1 MSEVLA
7 LKDVGIGPLRGLS
20 LALSSGQTARLTVTS
35 HDAKNALFALLAGH
49 RAPESG
55 RVRLFGEDLYTLPDE
70 ARVPLYRRAGFVPEQ
85 GGLISNLKA
94 WENLLLP
101 AAYHQGL
108 DAAAAE
114 ARVVALWREAE
125 SAPAPSMARGPRLGP
140 IGDPDAHLREAM
152 GKLPDRLTAFERRVV
167 ALIRALLPQPE
178 LLVYDF
184 LSSGLDAGSAAR
196 LYALTQRFHGEKP
209 GRASVY
215 LCADDAVSAKLPA
228 DVTLRLE

>member
-1 MSEVLA
+1 MSAAPVLS
-7 LKDVGIGPLRGLS
+7 LEDVSVGSLRGLS
-20 LALSSGQTARLTVTS
+20 LSLLPGQSARLTIAS
-35 HDAKNALFALLAGH
+35 HDVKSALFALLAGY
-49 RAPESG
+49 RVPEAG
-55 RVRLFGEDLYTLPDE
+55 RVRLFGEELYVLPDE

-108 DAAAAE
+108 DAVTAE
-114 ARVVALWREAE
+114 ARAVALWREAE
-125 SAPAPSMARGPRLGP
+125 TDGA
-140 IGDPDAHLREAM
+140 DLREVM
-152 GKLPDRLTAFERRVV
+152 GKLPDRLTAFERRLV

-196 LYALTQRFHGEKP
+196 LYALTRRFHGEKP
-209 GRASVY
+209 GRVSVY
-215 LCADDAVSAKLPA
+215 LCADDAASAKLPA

>member
-1 MSEVLA
+1 MSVAPVLG
-7 LKDVGIGPLRGLS
+7 LENVSVGPLRKLS
-20 LALSSGQTARLTVTS
+20 LTLSAGQTARLTIAS
-35 HDAKNALFALLAGH
+35 QDAKSTLFALLAGH

-55 RVRLFGEDLYTLPDE
+55 TVRLFGEDLYALPEDV
-70 ARVPLYRRAGFVPEQ
+70 RVPLYRRAGFVPEQ

-108 DAAAAE
+108 DAGAAE

-125 SAPAPSMARGPRLGP
+125 TGGA
-140 IGDPDAHLREAM
+140 DLREVM
-152 GKLPDRLTAFERRVV
+152 GRLPDRLTAFERRVV
-167 ALIRALLPQPE
+167 ALIRALLPQPD

-196 LYALTQRFHGEKP
+196 LYALTRRFHGEKP
-209 GRASVY
+209 GRVSVY
-215 LCADDAVSAKLPA
+215 LCADDAASATLPA
-228 DVTLRLE
+228 DVTLRLG

>member
-7 LKDVGIGPLRGLS
+7 LEGVGVGPLRGLS
-20 LALSSGQTARLTVTS
+20 LVLSSGQTARLTIAS
-35 HDAKNALFALLAGH
+35 HDAKSALFALLAGH
-49 RAPESG
+49 RVPEAG
-55 RVRLFGEDLYTLPDE
+55 RVRLLGEELYALPDE

-108 DAAAAE
+108 DAVAAE
-114 ARVVALWREAE
+114 ARVVALWREV
-125 SAPAPSMARGPRLGP
+125 
-140 IGDPDAHLREAM
+140 DPDRTDLREVM
-152 GKLPDRLTAFERRVV
+152 GRLPDRLTAFERRMV
-167 ALIRALLPQPE
+167 ALIRALLPQPD

-215 LCADDAVSAKLPA
+215 LCADDAASAKLSA
-228 DVTLRLE
+228 DVTLRLG

>member
-1 MSEVLA
+1 MNVAPVLS
-7 LKDVGIGPLRGLS
+7 LENVSVGPLRGLS
-20 LALSSGQTARLTVTS
+20 LALSAGQTARLTVAS
-35 HDAKNALFALLAGH
+35 HDAKSALFALLAGH
-49 RAPESG
+49 RVPEAG
-55 RVRLFGEDLYTLPDE
+55 RVRLFGEELYALPDE
-70 ARVPLYRRAGFVPEQ
+70 ARVPLYQRAGFVPEQ

-108 DAAAAE
+108 DALAAE
-114 ARVVALWREAE
+114 ARVVALWREV
-125 SAPAPSMARGPRLGP
+125 
-140 IGDPDAHLREAM
+140 DPDRTDLREVM

-167 ALIRALLPQPE
+167 ALIRALLPQPD

-184 LSSGLDAGSAAR
+184 LSSGLDAGVAAR

-215 LCADDAVSAKLPA
+215 LCADDAASAKLPA
-228 DVTLRLE
+228 DVTLRLG

>member
-1 MSEVLA
+1 MSAAPVLSLEGVSA
-7 LKDVGIGPLRGLS
+7 GSLRGLS
-20 LALSSGQTARLTVTS
+20 LALSSGQTARLTIAS
-35 HDAKNALFALLAGH
+35 HDAKSALFALLAGH
-49 RAPESG
+49 AAPERG
-55 RVRLFGEDLYTLPDE
+55 RVTLFGDDLYALPED
-70 ARVPLYRRAGFVPEQ
+70 ARVLLYRRAGFVPEQ

-114 ARVVALWREAE
+114 ARVAAWWREA
-125 SAPAPSMARGPRLGP
+125 
-140 IGDPDAHLREAM
+140 DPDTTDLREVM

-167 ALIRALLPQPE
+167 ALIRVLLPQPE
-178 LLVYDF
+178 FLVYDF

-209 GRASVY
+209 GRVSVY
-215 LCADDAVSAKLPA
+215 LCADDAASAKLPA
-228 DVTLRLE
+228 DVTLRLG